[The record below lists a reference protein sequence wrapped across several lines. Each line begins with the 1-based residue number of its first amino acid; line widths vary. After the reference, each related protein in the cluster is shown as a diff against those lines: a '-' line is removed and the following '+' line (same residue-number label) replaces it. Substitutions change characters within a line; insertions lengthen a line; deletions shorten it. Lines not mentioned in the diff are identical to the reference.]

1 MREAFKE
8 LDHDGRGSI
17 SLAEILEVLRDIDV
31 ANPDAPHSITGTV
44 GKTLQSLDTT
54 GDGTSNFGDDD
65 GRITFKD
72 FLAAV
77 AAASAQSAEALEGGD
92 KGAGGGGGVSD
103 PILNLPLLLTA
114 YTTRRGLQLQLGEG
128 FMARY
133 RTRHLGLAMMTSDCH

>member
-65 GRITFKD
+65 GRITFEH

-77 AAASAQSAEALEGGD
+77 AAASAQSAEGRGRRRRRLRPNLEL
-92 KGAGGGGGVSD
+92 A
-103 PILNLPLLLTA
+103 PTA
-114 YTTRRGLQLQLGEG
+114 HRLHDAPCAAAAARRRVHGEVPHATPRIG
-128 FMARY
+128 NDD
-133 RTRHLGLAMMTSDCH
+133 L